1 MCKRGQTAE
10 WKIGT
15 LSSKRQMTILK
26 ASRVLFYSWVCLSV
40 DGQILA
46 RFFIFLDSSF
56 PHLLKVET
64 VPVVLILFDSRRKV
78 RC

>member
-1 MCKRGQTAE
+1 MFSVADV
-10 WKIGT
+10 
-15 LSSKRQMTILK
+15 TILK
-26 ASRVLFYSWVCLSV
+26 ASRAMFYSWVCLLV

-46 RFFIFLDSSF
+46 RFFVFLDFSF

-64 VPVVLILFDSRRKV
+64 VPVVVIIFDSRRKV